1 MADNY
6 SHADN
11 YSNGSNGSTNLD
23 ALKNSKCST
32 TAPNTTTPAT
42 PIIMTLQ
49 IAETDRIPI
58 DAASAYDAVTKGP
71 VAQNVTDQGAKT
83 VDEFSNLS
91 ASRRTPSTPAATGQP
106 LTHYHSFFPELLS
119 WNNPRASAI
128 AYLSVVAGIFF
139 VRYFDVLRL
148 CFKLTWMVLGVTVA
162 AEVAGK
168 TILNQ
173 GFATQLRPRKY
184 YTVSRETLD
193 SAIGDVHQ
201 LVNFFVIEAQ
211 RVLFA
216 ENVYV
221 SGLIALSAFFAY
233 YLVKIVPYWG
243 LALLNT
249 TLAFLGPL
257 VYKTN
262 KEVIDAQIHRASE
275 IIGAQTAQLKTVAQ
289 QNTQKATQ
297 LTKQYVG
304 EYTAKAQTL
313 VGKATP
319 ASLHGEEHTN
329 GHANTHANKSTLRDA
344 DFPPAPRAD
353 IKTELAAPI
362 EPVVP
367 VTVKSGD
374 MGEPLLLR

>member
-1 MADNY
+1 MADHY
-6 SHADN
+6 
-11 YSNGSNGSTNLD
+11 SNGSTNLD
-23 ALKNSKCST
+23 ALKNS
-32 TAPNTTTPAT
+32 
-42 PIIMTLQ
+42 
-49 IAETDRIPI
+49 
-58 DAASAYDAVTKGP
+58 P
-71 VAQNVTDQGAKT
+71 VAQNVADQHAKT
-83 VDEFSNLS
+83 VDELSNLS
-91 ASRRTPSTPAATGQP
+91 ASRRTPSTTAATGQP
-106 LTHYHSFFPELLS
+106 LTHYHSFFSELLS

-128 AYLSVVAGIFF
+128 AYVSIVAAILS

-148 CFKLTWMVLGVTVA
+148 GFKLTWMVLGVSVA
-162 AEVAGK
+162 AELAGK

-173 GFATQLRPRKY
+173 GFTTQLRPRKY
-184 YTVSRETLD
+184 YTVSKETLD
-193 SAIGDVHQ
+193 SAIGDVHE

-221 SGLIALSAFFAY
+221 SGFVALAAFFAY

-243 LALLNT
+243 LALIGT

-262 KEVIDAQIHRASE
+262 KEVIDAQLHRASE

-289 QNTQKATQ
+289 QNTEKATQ

-313 VGKATP
+313 VG
-319 ASLHGEEHTN
+319 LHGEEHTN
-329 GHANTHANKSTLRDA
+329 GHANKSELRDA

-367 VTVKSGD
+367 VTVKSG
-374 MGEPLLLR
+374 EQQPLLI